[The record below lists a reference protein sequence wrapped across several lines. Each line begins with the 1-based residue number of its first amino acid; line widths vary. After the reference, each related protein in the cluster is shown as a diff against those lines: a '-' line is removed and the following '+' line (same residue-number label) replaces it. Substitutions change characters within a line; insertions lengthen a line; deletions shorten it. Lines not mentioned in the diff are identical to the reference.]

1 MVNLFVITLLMLSST
16 IQAAPAKPQV
26 VIEKLEK
33 QNLFDLLIFPARVE
47 TNTHGVILSEVAG
60 VIDTLDANFG
70 DKVKKGQLLAKIR
83 NLDPVYRY
91 RPVEVRSTI
100 DGVLSVSNVTRG
112 THVGVGQELFQVVD
126 PNDIKI
132 TIEAA
137 SQDLGLLSV
146 GDSGQLTL
154 RGFDQKPVVVVMGI
168 SPIVQSAT
176 GTARVE
182 LSLKEPTKI
191 NLPIGAIGRVE
202 IQANSSEGMIVA
214 NDAIFYRGQK
224 AFARVTNFEGIVDIK
239 EVTLGRKRSDK
250 VEILDGLS
258 PGELL
263 VLRSSGF
270 LREGS
275 EVVITNPPTQD
286 QATE

>member
-1 MVNLFVITLLMLSST
+1 MFKLLALAIILFLPALE
-16 IQAAPAKPQV
+16 AAPVKPQV

-33 QNLFDLLIFPARVE
+33 QNLFDLLIFPARIE

-100 DGVLSVSNVTRG
+100 DGVLSASNVTRG
-112 THVGVGQELFQVVD
+112 THVSIGQELFQVVD
-126 PNDIKI
+126 PTDFKI

-137 SQDLGLLSV
+137 SQDLSLLSV
-146 GDSGQLTL
+146 GDVGKLSL
-154 RGFDQKPVVVVMGI
+154 RGFDHKPEVRVIGI
-168 SPIVQSAT
+168 SPIVNSAT

-182 LSLKEPTKI
+182 LALKDEDKKQI
-191 NLPIGAIGRVE
+191 LPIGAIGRVE
-202 IQANSSEGMIVA
+202 IQTNSNEGMVVM
-214 NDAIFYRGQK
+214 NDAVFYRGQK
-224 AFARVTNFEGIVDIK
+224 SYARITSAEGIVEIK
-239 EVTLGRKRSDK
+239 EVALGRKRSDK
-250 VEILDGLS
+250 VEILEGLQE
-258 PGELL
+258 GELL

-275 EVVITNPPTQD
+275 EVTITNPPEPS
-286 QATE
+286 AE